1 MKNNPHQAT
10 FAVPLPE
17 KFRMPLCPYLMT
29 GNHRLLVH
37 LDAYGIPQSLQW
49 PRPGA
54 PDRLGF
60 RNFCD
65 EWPYWEEMTPEHL
78 ALLVPFFE
86 YEDGKRDYLHDAA
99 NAYMDY
105 IPDTNVLRG
114 RYELPRGAVV
124 EETLFVPPGED
135 VFFRH
140 YHIEGKGKF
149 VFQGEFFD
157 KAVRGHALCKHGEIQ
172 FRGFLDAAPRGV
184 FVILSSAALTTKKQR
199 TETPVDNI
207 ADFDLLLAF
216 GPDLLTASASGRKA
230 SEKGFAALLEETIN
244 SDRGWLSRAKEPV
257 ARHPFILKN
266 YKRWLLSNMLLIAED
281 GATVSGV
288 RPFWTFAWPRDC
300 AEQAYGFAAAGF
312 LPEAEKI
319 VRWNLDN
326 LPESCVYEARYWSDG
341 TPNLL
346 DNRPRQGDSA
356 GFLIWTAVYLYEIG
370 KNEDFWASVRGKL
383 LKLADHLVEAADSET
398 MLPLPE
404 ADHREQIVAES
415 LSTAASAI
423 GGLRAL
429 SSLLKAKGEGT
440 RAESYRRRAEEIL
453 QAVLANLWDEKEKY
467 FITSVKPTDVKADIS
482 ICWGALP
489 FRILAAD
496 DPRMVGGIMKIYRE
510 NWNVEAGG
518 VLSMGGTAYASYWMY
533 YTSLLLLGMKWIG
546 AREKEE
552 EILDSLAKNA
562 LPQGLIPEQVSFA
575 TGRLWG
581 CAPLPPPQANL
592 LYYAF
597 LS

>member
-1 MKNNPHQAT
+1 MNKIFT
-10 FAVPLPE
+10 TPLPE

-29 GNHRLLVH
+29 GNHRMLIH

-65 EWPYWEEMTPEHL
+65 EWPYWEEMTPERL

-86 YEDGKRDYLHDAA
+86 YENGKREYLYDSVK
-99 NAYMDY
+99 AYMDY
-105 IPDTNVLRG
+105 IPDTNILTG
-114 RYELPRGAVV
+114 RYELPGGAVV
-124 EETLFVPPGED
+124 EETLLVPPGED

-140 YHIEGKGKF
+140 YHVEGKGKF

-157 KAVRGHALCKHGEIQ
+157 KAVRGHALCKHGDIH

-184 FVILSSAALTTKKQR
+184 FVIMSSTELTQKNLR
-199 TETPVDNI
+199 TETPVDNV

-216 GPDLLTASASGRKA
+216 GPDILTAAASGKKA
-230 SEKGFAALLEETIN
+230 LEKGFSALVEETAQ
-244 SDRGWLSRAKEPV
+244 SDRTWLASAGKPV
-257 ARHPFILKN
+257 SQHPFIVKN

-281 GATVSGV
+281 GATISGV
-288 RPFWTFAWPRDC
+288 RPFWTYAWPRDC
-300 AEQAYGFAAAGF
+300 SEQAYGFAAAGF
-312 LPEAEKI
+312 LSEAEKI
-319 VRWNLDN
+319 IQWNLNN

-341 TPNLL
+341 SPNLL

-356 GFLIWTAVYLYEIG
+356 GFLIWTAVYLYEKG
-370 KNEDFWASVRGKL
+370 KNHAFWESVRENV
-383 LKLADHLVEAADSET
+383 LKLADHLVEAKDPET
-398 MLPLPE
+398 LLPLPE

-423 GGLRAL
+423 GGLR
-429 SSLLKAKGEGT
+429 SLGAFLKKHGEEK
-440 RAESYRRRAEEIL
+440 RAEIYLKRADEIL
-453 QAVLANLWDEKEKY
+453 QGVLKHLWNKKEQY
-467 FITSVKPTDVKADIS
+467 FITSVNPTDSKADIS

-489 FRILAAD
+489 FRILASD
-496 DPRMVGGIMKIYRE
+496 DPRMIRGIMKIYQE
-510 NWNVEAGG
+510 NWNEEAGG
-518 VLSMGGTAYASYWMY
+518 VLSMAGTAYASYWMY

-546 AREKEE
+546 DREKEN

-562 LPQGLIPEQVSFA
+562 LPQGMIPEQVSFA
-575 TGRLWG
+575 DGRLWG

-597 LS
+597 LE